1 MSILDSLLGQGQGQ
15 GDGTGNGALDLVQG
29 LLGQSGGLSG
39 LLGQLEQGGLAAQ
52 VQSWVGTGANQP
64 VSASAL
70 ATALQSGPLAGVV
83 QQLAGKFGM
92 DPTQLVQQLSGV
104 LPQVVDRLTPDGQ
117 VPAASQGLDL
127 GALAGLAGDLF
138 KR

>member
-1 MSILDSLLGQGQGQ
+1 MSILDSLLGQGQG
-15 GDGTGNGALDLVQG
+15 DGAGNGALDLVQG

-70 ATALQSGPLAGVV
+70 TTALQSGPLAGVV